1 MSSMPETS
9 LSIPAETARVARAAF
24 RKGNLCLTLRD
35 QLGELFTDQ
44 TFATLFV
51 AATGRPAESAGRLAW
66 VSVLQFVEDL
76 PDRQAAEAVR
86 SRIDWKY
93 LLGLSL
99 DDPGFDFSL
108 LADFRRRVLA
118 AGLEQT
124 FLDEVLR
131 RAQALGLLKAR
142 GRQRTDSTRILAAI
156 RTLNR
161 LECVGET
168 LRHTLNELSRTAPVW
183 LRAHVPAEWGV
194 RYGRRFE
201 QYHLPKAERER
212 RALAETIG
220 RDGYTLLAACYAP
233 DTPVDVRTHPA
244 VEILRRVWVQN
255 FYAESGHPPSGGL
268 TASPAPLTQVTW
280 RAAGNFPPAADLI
293 QSPYDLE
300 AHYSRKQNDDWVGY
314 KGHVTETCDPDQ
326 PYLLTQVATTL
337 ATQPDTVALAA
348 IQGDL
353 AAKGLLPCEHLVD
366 TGYTTPTGLVT
377 SQTEYQVQVVGP
389 VESDSSWQARQ
400 AQGFELARFLVDWE
414 QHTVRCPQ
422 GQTSVHWWER
432 TPVKARARIDVAF
445 AAAECHAC
453 PTRAVCTHGKG
464 PRHLRL
470 LPRAEHLALQAARQR
485 QTTQDFKEQYAARAG
500 VESTLS
506 QAVRRCGYRATRY
519 LGLAKTH
526 LQHVLTAAAINLIRL
541 ADWFETPGHTH
552 RAPAA
557 FTALMVPTS

>member
-1 MSSMPETS
+1 MSSTAEMST
-9 LSIPAETARVARAAF
+9 LIPAETARVARAAF

-44 TFATLFV
+44 TFAALF
-51 AATGRPAESAGRLAW
+51 ASRGRPAESASCLAW
-66 VSVLQFVEDL
+66 VTVLQFVEDL

-93 LLGLSL
+93 LLGLEL

-108 LADFRRRVLA
+108 LADFRQHVLA

-124 FLDEVLR
+124 FLDEILR
-131 RAQALGLLKAR
+131 RAQALGVLKAR

-156 RTLNR
+156 RSLNR

-168 LRHTLNELSRTAPVW
+168 LRHTLNALSRTAPDW
-183 LRAHVPAEWGV
+183 LRAQVPAEWGL

-201 QYHLPKAERER
+201 QYHLPKTESAR

-220 RDGYTLLAACYAP
+220 RDGYRLLAVCYAP
-233 DTPVDVRTHPA
+233 EAPAAVRTHPA
-244 VEILRRVWVQN
+244 VEILRRVWLQN
-255 FYAESGHPPSGGL
+255 FYVETERPSGGL
-268 TASPAPLTQVTW
+268 SASPAPLTRVSW
-280 RAAGNFPPAADLI
+280 REAGNLPPAADRI

-300 AHYSRKQNDDWVGY
+300 AHYSRKRDAEWVGY

-326 PYLLTQVATTL
+326 PALLTHVATTP
-337 ATQPDTVALAA
+337 ATQPDTLTLPAIQAALAA
-348 IQGDL
+348 KD
-353 AAKGLLPCEHLVD
+353 LLPSEHLVD
-366 TGYTTPTGLVT
+366 MGYTTAAGLVT
-377 SQTEYQVQVVGP
+377 SQAQHQVDLVGP
-389 VESDSSWQARQ
+389 VEPDSSWQAQ
-400 AQGFELARFLVDWE
+400 HAPDYALARFGIDWE
-414 QHTVRCPQ
+414 QHTVTCPQ
-422 GQTSVHWWER
+422 GHPSAHWWER
-432 TPVKARARIDVAF
+432 PPVKGRARVDIAF
-445 AAAECHAC
+445 AAADCQAC
-453 PTRAVCTHGKG
+453 PTRAVCARGKG

-470 LPRAEHLALQAARQR
+470 LSQAEHLALQAARRR

-541 ADWFETPGHTH
+541 ADWFETPSHTH

-557 FTALMVPTS
+557 FTALMTSAS

>member
-1 MSSMPETS
+1 MSSTPETTS
-9 LSIPAETARVARAAF
+9 SIPAETARVARAAF
-24 RKGNLCLTLRD
+24 RKGNLCVTLRD
-35 QLGELFTDQ
+35 QLGDLFTDQ
-44 TFATLFV
+44 TFATLF
-51 AATGRPAESAGRLAW
+51 ATTGRPAESAGCLAW

-99 DDPGFDFSL
+99 DDPGFDFTL

-131 RAQALGLLKAR
+131 RALALGLLKAR

-161 LECVGET
+161 LECIGET
-168 LRHTLNELSRTAPVW
+168 LRHTLNELSQTAPDW
-183 LRAHVPAEWGV
+183 LRAQVPAEWGL

-201 QYHLPKAERER
+201 QYHLPKTDSAR

-233 DTPVDVRTHPA
+233 AAPESVRTHPA
-244 VEILRRVWVQN
+244 VEILRRVWLQN
-255 FYAESGHPPSGGL
+255 FYVETGGDHSGGL
-268 TASPAPLTQVTW
+268 TAAPAAVTSVAW
-280 RAAGNFPPAADLI
+280 REAGNFPPAALII
-293 QSPYDLE
+293 QSPYDVE
-300 AHYSRKQNDDWVGY
+300 AHFSQKRDAGWVGY

-326 PYLLTQVATTL
+326 PYLLTHVATTP
-337 ATQPDTVALAA
+337 ATQPDTVALAQ
-348 IQGDL
+348 IQADL
-353 AAKGLLPCEHLVD
+353 AAKARLPSEHLVD

-377 SQTEYQVQVVGP
+377 SQTEHQVELVGP
-389 VESDSSWQARQ
+389 VASDSSWQARQ
-400 AQGFELARFLVDWE
+400 AQGFELARFVIDWD
-414 QHTVRCPQ
+414 QHIVTCPQ
-422 GQTSVHWWER
+422 GHTSAHWWER
-432 TPVKARARIDVAF
+432 PKATDRGQVDIAF
-445 AAAECHAC
+445 AAADCQAC
-453 PTRAVCTHGKG
+453 STRAVCTRGKG
-464 PRHLRL
+464 PRHLKL
-470 LPRAEHLALQAARQR
+470 LSHIEHLALQAARQR
-485 QTTQDFKEQYAARAG
+485 QTTKDFKEQYAARAG
-500 VESTLS
+500 IESTLS

-519 LGLAKTH
+519 IGLAKTH

-541 ADWFETPGHTH
+541 ADWFEKPSHTH

-557 FTALMVPTS
+557 FAALMAPAS

>member
-1 MSSMPETS
+1 MSSIPEMST
-9 LSIPAETARVARAAF
+9 SIPAETARVARAAF
-24 RKGNLCLTLRD
+24 RKGNRCLTLRD
-35 QLGELFTDQ
+35 QLGDLFTDQ
-44 TFATLFV
+44 TFAALF
-51 AATGRPAESAGRLAW
+51 ASTGRPAESAGCLAW
-66 VSVLQFVEDL
+66 VTVLQFVEDL

-93 LLGLSL
+93 LLGLEL
-99 DDPGFDFSL
+99 DDPGFDFTV

-131 RAQALGLLKAR
+131 RAQALGVLKAR
-142 GRQRTDSTRILAAI
+142 GRQRTDSTHILAAI

-168 LRHTLNELSRTAPVW
+168 LRHTLNELSRAAPDW
-183 LRAHVPAEWGV
+183 LRAHVPTEWGL

-201 QYHLPKAERER
+201 QYHLPKAESAR

-233 DTPVDVRTHPA
+233 ETPLDVRTHPA
-244 VEILRRVWVQN
+244 VEGLRRVWLQN
-255 FYAESGHPPSGGL
+255 FYVETDRPSGGL
-268 TASPAPLTQVTW
+268 TPSPASVSRVSW
-280 RAAGNFPPAADLI
+280 REAGNLPPAAYRI

-300 AHYSRKQNDDWVGY
+300 AHYSRKREVEWVGY

-326 PYLLTQVATTL
+326 PALLTHVATTP
-337 ATQPDTVALAA
+337 ATQPDTVVLAQ
-348 IQGDL
+348 IQADL
-353 AAKGLLPCEHLVD
+353 AAQALLPSEHLVD

-377 SQTEYQVQVVGP
+377 SQTEHQVQVVGP
-389 VESDSSWQARQ
+389 MELDSSWQARQ
-400 AQGFELARFLVDWE
+400 APDFALARFGVDWD
-414 QHTVRCPQ
+414 QHTVVCPQ
-422 GQTSVHWWER
+422 RHTSVHWWER
-432 TPVKARARIDVAF
+432 RPVKGRARVEIAF
-445 AAAECHAC
+445 AAADCQAC
-453 PTRAVCTHGKG
+453 PTRAVCTRGKG

-470 LPRAEHLALQAARQR
+470 LSQAEHLALQAARQR
-485 QTTQDFKEQYAARAG
+485 QTTPDFKEQYAARAG

-541 ADWFETPGHTH
+541 ADWFETSRHTH

-557 FTALMVPTS
+557 FAALMAPAS